1 MSTRRPTHKR
11 LVIAGDRSI
20 RVQGDFGGGYTE
32 PIPPNDPQA
41 RARAICRAL
50 IYMPGARLIDCEAG
64 DALAELK
71 ALAGVAHDPG

>member
-1 MSTRRPTHKR
+1 MKPTHKR

-32 PIPPNDPQA
+32 HLPPGDPQA

-50 IYMPGARLIDCEAG
+50 IYMPQAKLIDCESS

-71 ALAGVAHDPG
+71 ALAGGGV